1 MRLYRHK
8 SEWWFEP
15 DLPKNKVR
23 IPSRFKELDPVN
35 SGEEL
40 PVKSTRIGAFAP
52 SRKWVRYNRL
62 HPFNVGY
69 IVPVYTLRDIGLR
82 YGLSQNS
89 QTYFRKHIL
98 PEPFDIVRRRSVHA
112 HHWSRF
118 VLASLDV
125 VLEDLQARG
134 YQQFLK
140 RFTDHIELLHT
151 GTQWMANYYADKW
164 DETLDRGD
172 KYGVTWYND

>member
-8 SEWWFEP
+8 SEWWSEP

-23 IPSRFKELDPVN
+23 IPKRFKELDPVH

-40 PVKSTRIGAFAP
+40 PYKSTRIGAFAP
-52 SRKWVRYNRL
+52 SRKWERYNRL
-62 HPFNVGY
+62 QPFDVGY

-82 YGLSQNS
+82 YGLSQNA
-89 QTYFRKHIL
+89 QIYFRKHIL

-118 VLASLDV
+118 VLATMDV
-125 VLEDLQARG
+125 VLEDLQSRG

-140 RFTDHIELLHT
+140 RFHDHIELLHT
-151 GTQWMANYYADKW
+151 GTEWLANHYAEKW
-164 DETLDRGD
+164 DETLERGD
-172 KYGVTWYND
+172 KYGVTWHTD